1 MRAAIEVFVIAA
13 IVVSA
18 SFTHAETVLH
28 GPIAFT
34 NGIPFELPQFAS
46 ASGYLRSI
54 TFTVTNCS
62 LGMSIIVDN
71 DSTNSVDLN
80 ANYNNSFR
88 LFQSVGINLQKGPV
102 AADLFWYGSQLEG
115 TFAAT
120 NDGDSPS
127 VRDGGE
133 DELTFEVLHTNISSR
148 SIMTS
153 AADLARCT
161 DEGNVTLTIDRW
173 FSIPLIQMGSAM
185 PLDIFTTNIT
195 CIGDLYVEYDFK
207 QIPLEPMISGF
218 SVTNGMLE
226 VEINNLSVASSNI
239 LQRCFDLRS
248 NEWFDVQ
255 SFVSGS
261 SVARRSLEVSNQF
274 GNVFYR
280 VLSR

>member
-1 MRAAIEVFVIAA
+1 MRAVIKVYAIAA
-13 IVVSA
+13 MVALA
-18 SFTHAETVLH
+18 SFAHAETVLH

-34 NGIPFELPQFAS
+34 NSIPFEIPHFS
-46 ASGYLRSI
+46 STSGYLRSI
-54 TFTVTNCS
+54 TLTVTNCS

-80 ANYNNSFR
+80 AIYNNSFR
-88 LFQSVGINLQKGPV
+88 LFQSVINYQKGPF
-102 AADLFWYGSQLEG
+102 AADLFSYGIQLEG

-120 NDGDSPS
+120 NDGDGPS

-133 DELTFEVLHTNISSR
+133 DELTFDVLHTNISSR

-153 AADLARCT
+153 ATDLARCT
-161 DEGNVTLTIDRW
+161 DEGNITLTIDRW
-173 FSIPLIQMGSAM
+173 FAIPFIQMGTAM

-195 CIGDLYVEYDFK
+195 CIGDLYVEYDFE

-218 SVTNGMLE
+218 SVTNGMLD

-248 NEWFDVQ
+248 NEWYDVQ

-261 SVARRSLEVSNQF
+261 SVARRTLENSNQY
-274 GNVFYR
+274 GRVFYR